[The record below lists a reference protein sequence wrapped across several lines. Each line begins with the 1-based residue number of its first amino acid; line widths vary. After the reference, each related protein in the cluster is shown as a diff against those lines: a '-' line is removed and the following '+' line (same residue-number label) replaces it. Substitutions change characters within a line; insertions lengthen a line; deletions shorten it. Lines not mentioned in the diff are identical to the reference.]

1 VRGVVIFGVLALA
14 VLGASAAAAR
24 GVYTAVERQAARDET
39 RAADVIIVLGSGVR
53 PDGRPSSSLR
63 ARTLHAVEL
72 YKKGLAPL
80 LYLTGGVGRFGPSEA
95 AVMRR
100 LALEAGVPESSL
112 VLDEAA
118 TSTQESVDNA
128 AGAARSRSWRT
139 ALLVSE
145 PFHML
150 RARRMARDAGLEAYA
165 SPASDSP
172 LHRIERLRR
181 WYTLRETAA
190 LLWYLSLGQL
200 ERLGGGGAAA

>member
-1 VRGVVIFGVLALA
+1 V
-14 VLGASAAAAR
+14 AAAR
-24 GVYTAVERQAARDET
+24 SVYAAVERQAAKDET
-39 RAADVIIVLGSGVR
+39 RAADVIVVLGSGVR

-63 ARTLHAVEL
+63 ARTLHAIDL
-72 YKKGLAPL
+72 YNKGLAPAL
-80 LYLTGGVGRFGPSEA
+80 FLTGGVGRFGPSEA

-100 LALEAGVPESSL
+100 LALEAGVPASAL
-112 VLDEAA
+112 VLDETA

-128 AGAARSRSWRT
+128 VGAARARGWRT

-150 RARRMARDAGLEAYA
+150 RARRMARDAALDAYA
-165 SPASDSP
+165 SPAANSP
-172 LHRIERLRR
+172 LHRVDRLRR

-200 ERLGGGGAAA
+200 GR

>member
-1 VRGVVIFGVLALA
+1 MRGVVFVGMLALA
-14 VLGASAAAAR
+14 VLGAGVAAAR
-24 GVYTAVERQAARDET
+24 SVYAAVERQAAKDET
-39 RAADVIIVLGSGVR
+39 RAADVIVVLGSGVR

-63 ARTLHAVEL
+63 ARTLHAIDL
-72 YKKGLAPL
+72 YKRGLAPAL
-80 LYLTGGVGRFGPSEA
+80 FLTGGVGRFGPSEA

-100 LALEAGVPESSL
+100 LALDSGVPESAL
-112 VLDEAA
+112 VLDETA

-128 AGAARSRSWRT
+128 ADAARARDWRT

-150 RARRMARDAGLEAYA
+150 RARRMARDAGLQAYA
-165 SPASDSP
+165 SPAANSP
-172 LHRIERLRR
+172 LHRNDRLRR

-200 ERLGGGGAAA
+200 GR